1 MNRQQTLPTPDAIP
15 GWGRIILYALAMVLP
30 FSGQILGHITQAEA
44 LATTITLLGVI
55 GPMVAIVY
63 TKKTGETE
71 QAQFNQGYATAVDD
85 HVVNHEG
92 ES

>member
-15 GWGRIILYALAMVLP
+15 GWGRIVLYALAMVLP
-30 FSGQILGHITQAEA
+30 FIGQALGHVTQEQA

-63 TKKTGETE
+63 TKKAGENET
-71 QAQFNQGYATAVDD
+71 AQFNQGYATAVDE
-85 HVVNHEG
+85 HIVNPEG
-92 ES
+92 QS